1 MSSRGF
7 LDTFVSH
14 NRVKTDTLRDNL
26 ESLLG
31 KLNGVMSSLPAE
43 IGQYDLTEMTLA
55 VSVTAKGSVS
65 LLGSGGEVSGQG
77 GITLKLTRKK
87 PEPTG
92 QQVADKAAP

>member
-55 VSVTAKGSVS
+55 QLPDLARQSCFVSDG
-65 LLGSGGEVSGQG
+65 
-77 GITLKLTRKK
+77 
-87 PEPTG
+87 
-92 QQVADKAAP
+92 